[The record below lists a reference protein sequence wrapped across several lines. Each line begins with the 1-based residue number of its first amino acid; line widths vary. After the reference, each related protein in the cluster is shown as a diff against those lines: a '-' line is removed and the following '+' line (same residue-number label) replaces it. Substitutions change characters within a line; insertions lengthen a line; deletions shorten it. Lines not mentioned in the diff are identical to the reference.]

1 MTTAKITSAT
11 KAGALIGTA
20 IVEASNVEKTLC
32 AQLRDVLV
40 TMQKAS
46 NTSPN
51 AVQAFV
57 DGMAKEMTGKLAD
70 NTIRTNKANVKK
82 IATTY
87 FCKDNHAVAE
97 STFATSGN
105 LSAWYRSINT
115 ALNPAKQSGTPSKPK
130 APKATGQ
137 SAKETEADKKD
148 PNAIPSTNEVLET
161 AGRVIATCLDA
172 GMTMDDIMAKVFA
185 QTVAVL
191 GDEKASKEVWLKP
204 FVKVD
209 AKSIDTAPTTT
220 ARKRKTA

>member
-1 MTTAKITSAT
+1 MTNAKITQAT
-11 KAGALIGTA
+11 KAGTLIGTA

-46 NTSPN
+46 NTSPD

-105 LSAWYRSINT
+105 LSAWYRAINT
-115 ALNPAKQSGTPSKPK
+115 ALNPAKQSEKAGKPK

-137 SAKETEADKKD
+137 TAKETEADKKD
-148 PNAIPSTNEVLET
+148 PNAIPSTNQVLEL
-161 AGRVIATCLDA
+161 AGRTIATCIDA
-172 GMTMDDIMAKVFA
+172 GMPMDDIMQKIFA

-191 GDEKASKEVWLKP
+191 GNEKASKETWLKP

-209 AKSIDTAPTTT
+209 AKAIDTAPAKKTT
-220 ARKRKTA
+220 RKTA

>member
-11 KAGALIGTA
+11 KAGATIGVA
-20 IVEASNVEKTLC
+20 IVEASNIEKSLC

-46 NTSPN
+46 NTSSD

-82 IATTY
+82 IATT
-87 FCKDNHAVAE
+87 FFDKENHSVAE
-97 STFATSGN
+97 STFASSGN

-115 ALNPAKQSGTPSKPK
+115 ALNPAKQSDKSSKPK

-137 SAKETEADKKD
+137 TAKETEANKKD

-191 GDEKASKEVWLKP
+191 GNEKASKEVWLKP

-209 AKSIDTAPTTT
+209 AKAIDTAPTKKTT
-220 ARKRKTA
+220 RKTA